1 MNNFSAPDP
10 FVGRVL
16 DGRYRLDELI
26 ARGGMATVYQAT
38 DLRLVRTVAVKVL
51 ADSLATDPGFVDRFI
66 HEARAT
72 AALMHPNVVA
82 VHDQGVAENYPYLVM
97 EFVPGRT
104 LREVLRETGP
114 MPSAHALEIM
124 RAVLAGL
131 GAAHD
136 AGFVHRDVKPE
147 NVLITNDGHVKVT
160 DFGIA
165 RVISD
170 TPASDSTGSVILG
183 TMAYV
188 SPEAVQQQTID
199 QRTDVYSAGILL
211 FELVTGRVP
220 FTGASPLDVAYRHVN
235 EDVPAPSTIQPD
247 VPPAIDH
254 LVLAATRRNRN
265 DRLQTAREF
274 QDGVARAQS
283 GVPAAEALT
292 TAIPANSTLIIDNP
306 GRGAHRATGA
316 TNTNTR
322 SRGQSTTGIHRSR
335 KSADK
340 RRRSIIMGIAALAIA
355 GFAWNQFT
363 GSYAKM
369 PNVVG
374 QTVDQAAQVLQ
385 PLELSVETAEAFSED
400 IPVGTIVDTT
410 PVAGE
415 KARKGRAVT
424 LIVSK
429 GQERYLIPSNL
440 EGMDPNG
447 ARKALEDLT
456 LIVPTTKEVYSDTV
470 KKGLVSGSNPKAGE
484 KVKRGAEVT
493 LLISKGPKPITI
505 PAMLGEDYVNIKAAF
520 DKLGLKIDVTDE
532 IFDDSV
538 SGTILSADPLPG
550 VVVPKGS
557 TIKVVLSKGPALVE
571 VPNVVGK
578 DRKAATKILTAA
590 GFKVSIKKQI
600 SVVVLNKV
608 YSQTPSGGQLA
619 PKGST
624 IVLKI
629 V

>member
-1 MNNFSAPDP
+1 MNNYSAPDP

-136 AGFVHRDVKPE
+136 AGFVHRDIKPE

-254 LVLAATRRNRN
+254 LVLSATRRNRN

-274 QDGVARAQS
+274 QDGVIRAQRA
-283 GVPAAEALT
+283 VPAAEALT
-292 TAIPANSTLIIDNP
+292 TAIPANGTLIIENP

-322 SRGQSTTGIHRSR
+322 SRGQSTTGIHR
-335 KSADK
+335 A
-340 RRRSIIMGIAALAIA
+340 RRSIDNRKRSIILAIAGLIVA

-374 QTVDQAAQVLQ
+374 QTVEQAKQVLT
-385 PLELSVETAEAFSED
+385 PLELSAETSETFSED
-400 IPVGTIVDTT
+400 IPIGTIVDTA
-410 PVAGE
+410 PHAGD

-447 ARKALEDLT
+447 ARKSLEDLT
-456 LIVPTTKEVYSDTV
+456 LIVSSTKEVYSDTI
-470 KKGLVSGSNPKAGE
+470 KKGLVSGSSPKAGE

-505 PAMLGEDYVNIKAAF
+505 PALLGKDYVSIKAAF

-550 VVVPKGS
+550 VVVAKGS
-557 TIKVVLSKGPALVE
+557 TVKVVLSKGPALVS

-578 DRKAATKILTAA
+578 DRKTATKILAAA

-608 YSQTPSGGQLA
+608 YSQSPSGGQMA
-619 PKGST
+619 PKGSV

>member
-1 MNNFSAPDP
+1 MNTYSAPDP

-199 QRTDVYSAGILL
+199 QRTDVYSAGVLL

-235 EDVPAPSTIQPD
+235 EDIPSPSSIQPD

-274 QDGVARAQS
+274 QDGVIRAQRA
-283 GVPAAEALT
+283 VPAAEALT
-292 TAIPANSTLIIDNP
+292 TALPANSTLIIDNP

-322 SRGQSTTGIHRSR
+322 SRSQSTTGIHRSR
-335 KSADK
+335 KSATQRK
-340 RRRSIIMGIAALAIA
+340 RRVAIVAAAVA
-355 GFAWNQFT
+355 AVGFGWYQFT
-363 GSYAKM
+363 GSYANM

-374 QTVDQAAQVLQ
+374 QSVEQAQQVLT
-385 PLELSVETAEAFSED
+385 PLELSTETTEAFSED
-400 IPVGTIVDTT
+400 IAVGTIISTE
-410 PVAGE
+410 PSAGG

-440 EGMDPNG
+440 EGMDPTG
-447 ARKALEDLT
+447 AKKSLEDLT
-456 LIVPTTKEVYSDTV
+456 LVVVATKAVYSDTV
-470 KKGLVSGSNPKAGE
+470 KKGLVADSSPKAGE

-493 LLISKGPKPITI
+493 LLVSKGPKPVTI
-505 PAMLGEDYVNIKAAF
+505 PALLGKDYVTIKATM
-520 DKLGLKIDVTDE
+520 DKLGLKLDVTDE

-550 VVVPKGS
+550 VVVDKGS
-557 TIKVVLSKGPALVE
+557 TIKIVLSKGPALVS

-578 DRKAATKILTAA
+578 DRKAATKILTDA

-608 YSQTPSGGQLA
+608 YSQSPAGGQMA